1 MSFYPKSRVGFAEG
15 GIVVD
20 GNLVPLYSGSVHYW
34 RLEREAWEP
43 ALRET
48 KKLGVRLIDTYVPWN
63 VHETSPGQADFGER
77 DPRNDVTAFLGLV
90 HELGLYAIVRPGPH
104 INAELTFFGIPERIV
119 WDPACQARSPEN
131 NPVMLPMVPLGFP
144 VPSYASEAFLAET
157 EKWFGLVGPKL
168 APLRYPEGPIVLVQI
183 DNEGTLYFRDGLYD
197 QDYRPEAIALY
208 RGFLHEKYVSREALT
223 RAYGK
228 RAAPFDEVTP
238 PTIFEAANA
247 DDLTWHLDWAEF
259 QEHLVGTSLRRM
271 RGALARAGVSGIP
284 TFHNMTMGYEA
295 TPLSAARIRRAVD
308 LVGLDYYHRA
318 APGERVLIER
328 RTTELATRSHGLE
341 QPAFACE
348 IAAGVPPFYI
358 PIHEEIDNRF
368 NVMCALAY
376 GLRGFNIY
384 MAVERDRW
392 VGAPIDR
399 HGRPRSF
406 ASFWTKLI
414 RALDEVKFHQLVRAT
429 KVRIV
434 NTSLKRRLN
443 RALHAFSPA
452 TPALFAVIGSGSHES
467 CFEDDFGLGGTVAAE
482 VDAFIECFE
491 ASLSAR
497 GVPFAHA
504 DEGTIEASI
513 VGAQWII
520 CPTAGGVEPG
530 VWDELR
536 RAAATGTRVTVGP
549 RVPSRDGSLRPLTEP
564 LAVGDFELVAAS
576 GTHPYYARTAVDAL
590 VDRAVADFALATWKT
605 TPGHV
610 FATVHEDVT
619 GRPRVLFL
627 VNAEADAETVTI
639 DIGLSAVAI
648 DLLDG
653 SRHECRQNE
662 LNVTVSGRS
671 VRMLKIDLA

>member
-1 MSFYPKSRVGFAEG
+1 MSFYPKSRIGFARG

-20 GNLVPLYSGSVHYW
+20 GKLVPLLSGSVHYW
-34 RLEREAWEP
+34 RLERDAWEP
-43 ALRET
+43 ALVET
-48 KKLGVRLIDTYVPWN
+48 KKLGVTLIDTYVPWN
-63 VHETSPGQADFGER
+63 VHETSPGEADFGETN
-77 DPRNDVTAFLGLV
+77 PMNDVAAFLRLV

-119 WDPACQARSPEN
+119 WDPACQARSPEQ

-144 VPSYASEAFLAET
+144 VPSYASEVFLVET
-157 EKWFGLVGPKL
+157 EKWFELVGPRL
-168 APLRYPEGPIVLVQI
+168 SPLKYPEGPIVLCQI
-183 DNEGTLYFRDGLYD
+183 DNEGALYFRDGLYD
-197 QDYRPEAIALY
+197 QDYRQEAISLY
-208 RGFLHEKYVSREALT
+208 RLFLYEKYVSRDALT

-228 RAAPFDEVTP
+228 RAAPFDEVEP
-238 PTIFEAANA
+238 PTIFDATNA
-247 DDLTWHLDWAEF
+247 DELPWHLDWAEF
-259 QEHLVGTSLRRM
+259 QEHLVGSSLKRM
-271 RGALARAGVSGIP
+271 RSALDRAGMSGIP

-295 TPLSAARIRRAVD
+295 TPLSAAHIRRAVD

-318 APGERVLIER
+318 SPGERMLIER
-328 RTTELATRSHGLE
+328 RTTELATRSEGLE

-384 MAVERDRW
+384 MAVDRDRW

-414 RALDEVKFHQLVRAT
+414 RAFREVKFHELVRST

-434 NTSLKRRLN
+434 NSSLKRRLN

-452 TPALFAVIGSGSHES
+452 TPALFAVLGRGSHET

-482 VDAFIECFE
+482 VDSFIGCFE
-491 ASLSAR
+491 AALSAR
-497 GVPFAHA
+497 GIPFAHV
-504 DEGTIEASI
+504 DEEAIETSI
-513 VGAQWII
+513 VGAAWII

-530 VWDELR
+530 LWDELR
-536 RAAATGTRVTVGP
+536 RAAATGTRITAGP
-549 RVPSRDGSLRPLTEP
+549 RVPTRDGSLRPLTEP
-564 LAVGDFELVAAS
+564 LPTGDFELVDAGA
-576 GTHPYYARTAVDAL
+576 THPYFDRAVIDARVEQ
-590 VDRAVADFALATWKT
+590 AVADFSLTTYKT

-627 VNAEADAETVTI
+627 VNPTTETEPVNI
-639 DIGLSAVAI
+639 DIGLSAVVS

-653 SRHECRQNE
+653 SRHECRGNG
-662 LNVTVSGRS
+662 LTVTVAARS